1 MSAFSMFITTLDVSS
16 GSWDSNACYI
26 WDERDYVMEY
36 LWFAYVPPVRS
47 DFSLAIRLRIIIK
60 SLSIRVTKII
70 SPLPFTTPA
79 ARRRSEQKRQTLY
92 RIGTVYTHILL
103 ERTRPS
109 PSTHD
114 LLLYRTSLEK
124 VPFTCLQR
132 CHPLIGHWLDIGRDW
147 WERKTSSD

>member
-1 MSAFSMFITTLDVSS
+1 MTCLPSACLSLHLMSAVGVGIHKRRARFHLFDPTFKEAIVFS
-16 GSWDSNACYI
+16 
-26 WDERDYVMEY
+26 
-36 LWFAYVPPVRS
+36 
-47 DFSLAIRLRIIIK
+47 SLAIRLRIIIK
-60 SLSIRVTKII
+60 SLFIRVTKII

-92 RIGTVYTHILL
+92 RIGTIYTHILL
-103 ERTRPS
+103 ERTRFS

-132 CHPLIGHWLDIGRDW
+132 YHPLIGY
-147 WERKTSSD
+147 